1 ETVYTEQVV
10 PDVADVSISL
20 NKDKNLNPYSGPG
33 FDYEVIGD
41 AYTIS
46 FNDAVEEEQFYIVQ
60 AYGKYQIDSNFTI
73 SGQRLVLHT
82 SNPTIGGGGYALL
95 LSDKVST
102 FTNSL
107 QLEQWFQVGE
117 NKPIS
122 VDFEFQAVSK
132 SYVDYYRSMND
143 YLAGDGNPFA
153 EPVVLYTNVDNG
165 LGVFSI
171 KNAKRFE
178 VIR

>member
-1 ETVYTEQVV
+1 
-10 PDVADVSISL
+10 
-20 NKDKNLNPYSGPG
+20 
-33 FDYEVIGD
+33 
-41 AYTIS
+41 
-46 FNDAVEEEQFYIVQ
+46 
-60 AYGKYQIDSNFTI
+60 
-73 SGQRLVLHT
+73 
-82 SNPTIGGGGYALL
+82 L